1 MPVFVHN
8 TIIAVNVVW
17 KSLFILMVPAL
28 ALVSTEVVLVLEAVL
43 VGEAVVGEVVV
54 EEVLSVY

>member
-1 MPVFVHN
+1 
-8 TIIAVNVVW
+8 
-17 KSLFILMVPAL
+17 MVPAL

-54 EEVLSVY
+54 EEVLSVYGWVKW

>member
-43 VGEAVVGEVVV
+43 VGEAVGGEVVV